1 MESAPLYLL
10 RVDAARYVRERWGAP
25 CSPSWLAKLAV
36 TGGGPRFRKIG
47 RFPVYTR
54 ADLDLWL
61 EGRITA
67 PRSST
72 SAKSAPSPE
81 RT

>member
-1 MESAPLYLL
+1 MEPAPLYL
-10 RVDAARYVRERWGAP
+10 RRADAARYVRERWGAP

-36 TGGGPRFRKIG
+36 IGGGPRFRKIG

-54 ADLDLWL
+54 GDLDAWI

-67 PRSST
+67 PRHST
-72 SAKSAPSPE
+72 SAKSVPSSE
-81 RT
+81 RS